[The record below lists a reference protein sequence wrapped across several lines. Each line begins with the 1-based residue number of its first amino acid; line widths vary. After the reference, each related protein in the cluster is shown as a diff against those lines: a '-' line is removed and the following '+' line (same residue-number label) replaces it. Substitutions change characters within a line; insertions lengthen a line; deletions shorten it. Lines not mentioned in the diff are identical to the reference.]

1 MSDAD
6 PSTGPALPGLPTPSM
21 LDLEDLLAEI
31 RTRAHGATR
40 FQTRLASLLDAVVA
54 MSSELDLQVVLSH
67 VVESA
72 CALLDARYGAVG
84 VVDPAG
90 GHLVEFVQQGMTTE
104 EVARLG
110 HPPRGAGV
118 LGLLLSDPVPH
129 RIADLGAHPEAVGFP
144 PGHPPMTSFIGVPI
158 RVRGV
163 VFGNLYLT
171 EKSGGRQFTEDDES
185 VLVALAA
192 AAGIAVENAQLYRR
206 ARRAEQWS
214 KAVGELTQT
223 LLEGRNER
231 SALARTVKYARDLG
245 EAELAA
251 LLVPDPDGG
260 LVVQAADAVGKGL
273 GLRGKVLTDHRWRLL
288 MASRTPVMLRVEP
301 GDTDEGDLSHQVRG
315 PAGLAGPATTAVVP
329 MAVGQ
334 VEVGLVLLSWGAA
347 APADVGETMDLLTGF
362 ADRMGLAIEA
372 ARAQR
377 HRSHAV
383 LLEDRDRIARD
394 MHDHVIQRLFAAG
407 LTLQAVSRHTEG
419 RVAERVEFVV
429 DELDLAVKDIRSA
442 IFELHHGFPQGGL
455 GPELESV
462 VEKATVAFGFV
473 PDVSFE
479 GRLSDIG
486 PDLVP
491 DVVAVVR
498 EALSNVARH
507 ARATDARVRVVNTG
521 DDLVVTVVDNGVGLR
536 RDADRSGLAN
546 LAGRAACHGG
556 SFSATSTEPSG
567 TMIRWSVPL
576 DAGLDG
582 ARDGHGDD
590 PTGRRAE
597 AADEP
602 TTDAS
607 VARAEETAASPGGSS
622 R

>member
-1 MSDAD
+1 MSDPD
-6 PSTGPALPGLPTPSM
+6 PTSGPALPGFPAPST
-21 LDLEDLLAEI
+21 LDLEDLIAEI
-31 RTRAHGATR
+31 RTRAQGATR

-54 MSSELDLQVVLSH
+54 MSSELDLKVVLSH

-72 CALLDARYGAVG
+72 CTLLDARYGAVG
-84 VVDPAG
+84 VVDPAR
-90 GHLVEFVQQGMTTE
+90 GHLVEFVHHGMPPE
-104 EVARLG
+104 QVEQLG

-118 LGLLLSDPVPH
+118 LGLLLENPVPQ
-129 RIADLGAHPEAVGFP
+129 RIADLSAHPCAVGFP
-144 PGHPPMTSFIGVPI
+144 AGHPPMSTFIGVPI

-206 ARRAEQWS
+206 ARRAEEWS

-231 SALARTVKYARDLG
+231 STLARTVKYARELG
-245 EAELAA
+245 ESDLAA

-260 LVVQAADAVGKGL
+260 LVVQAVDVAGKAL
-273 GLRGKVLTDHRWRLL
+273 DLRGRVLTDHRWRLL

-301 GDTDEGDLSHQVRG
+301 GDVAGEDLSEQVRA
-315 PAGLAGPATTAVVP
+315 PAGLTGPATTAVVP
-329 MAVGQ
+329 MAVGE
-334 VEVGLVLLSWGAA
+334 VEVGLVLLSWDA
-347 APADVGETMDLLTGF
+347 APPDVEETMDLLTGF
-362 ADRMGLAIEA
+362 ADRMALAIEA

-377 HRSHAV
+377 HRSQAV

-419 RVAERVEFVV
+419 KVADRVEFVV

-473 PDVSFE
+473 PDVAFE
-479 GRLSDIG
+479 GRLSDIS
-486 PDLVP
+486 PTLVP

-521 DDLVVTVVDNGVGLR
+521 EELIVTVVDNGVGLR
-536 RDADRSGLAN
+536 QDADRSGLDN
-546 LAGRAACHGG
+546 LAERAARHGG
-556 SFSATSTEPSG
+556 TFSAASTSPSG
-567 TMIRWSVPL
+567 TLLRWSVPL
-576 DAGLDG
+576 DGG
-582 ARDGHGDD
+582 
-590 PTGRRAE
+590 E
-597 AADEP
+597 AAP
-602 TTDAS
+602 A
-607 VARAEETAASPGGSS
+607 AEVRGE
-622 R
+622 

>member
-1 MSDAD
+1 MTD
-6 PSTGPALPGLPTPSM
+6 PDPASGPALPGFPAPSM

-31 RTRAHGATR
+31 RTRAQGASL

-54 MSSELDLQVVLSH
+54 MSSELDLKVVLSH

-90 GHLVEFVQQGMTTE
+90 GHLVEFVQCGMPAE
-104 EVARLG
+104 VVARLD
-110 HPPRGAGV
+110 HPPRGEGV
-118 LGLLLSDPVPH
+118 LGLLLDDPVPQ
-129 RIADLGAHPEAVGFP
+129 RIADLSAHPCAVGFP

-158 RVRGV
+158 RVRGI

-171 EKSGGRQFTEDDES
+171 EKSGGRRFTGDDES

-206 ARRAEQWS
+206 ARRAEAWS

-231 SALARTVKYARDLG
+231 STLARTVKHARELG

-260 LVVQAADAVGKGL
+260 LVVQAVDAVGKGL
-273 GLRGKVLTDHRWRLL
+273 GLRGRVLTDHRWRLL
-288 MASRTPVMLRVEP
+288 MASRTPVMLRVE
-301 GDTDEGDLSHQVRG
+301 EGDVGGGELSDQVRT
-315 PAGLAGPATTAVVP
+315 PADLDGPATTAVVP
-329 MAVGQ
+329 MAVGE
-334 VEVGLVLLSWGAA
+334 VEVGLILLSWGVD
-347 APADVGETMDLLTGF
+347 APVDVGETMDLLTGF
-362 ADRMGLAIEA
+362 ADRMALAIEA

-377 HRSHAV
+377 HRSQAV

-407 LTLQAVSRHTEG
+407 LTLQAVSRHAEG
-419 RVAERVEFVV
+419 KVADRVEFVV

-473 PDVSFE
+473 PDVAFE
-479 GRLSDIG
+479 GRLSDISD
-486 PDLVP
+486 DLVP

-536 RDADRSGLAN
+536 QDADRSGLAN
-546 LAGRAACHGG
+546 LAGRAARHGG
-556 SFSATSTEPSG
+556 TFSAMSTQPSG
-567 TMIRWSVPL
+567 TLLRWSVPL
-576 DAGLDG
+576 GID
-582 ARDGHGDD
+582 
-590 PTGRRAE
+590 AE
-597 AADEP
+597 ARAGGVVP
-602 TTDAS
+602 DA
-607 VARAEETAASPGGSS
+607 AAE
-622 R
+622 